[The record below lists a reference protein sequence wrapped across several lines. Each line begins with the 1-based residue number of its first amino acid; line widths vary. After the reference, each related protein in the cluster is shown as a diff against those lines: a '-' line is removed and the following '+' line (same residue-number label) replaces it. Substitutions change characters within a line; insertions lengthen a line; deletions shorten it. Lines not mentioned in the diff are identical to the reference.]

1 MVLNNRMRFH
11 AVLRPGP
18 VVPVAVSGP
27 ALAPTRFS
35 RRGACRRAA
44 EAALREAGAIGRM
57 VTIYGTVSF
66 GACRTASR
74 SSLLLCRLAVPSARP
89 VPVCGGDAGFPPSG
103 FASRIRPSGPFPERP
118 FGAGARVAR
127 RRIGA
132 PGDGATRCAAVSLP
146 GRRACGVFFDAKVVY
161 KSFGTL
167 SRFRKSL
174 PEFRFRAVRCFF
186 RRRSAVPCRV
196 SLSCCVPPRHRAVVP
211 LEIAGR
217 GSDGVRFPA
226 ADFRV
231 RPLGALAQP
240 SAACRM
246 AATGFFFALLGMH
259 PSPSRRYVT
268 GTDAFSGICREPGRW
283 PQSPPSRAV
292 TLPCSWFRKA

>member
-1 MVLNNRMRFH
+1 
-11 AVLRPGP
+11 
-18 VVPVAVSGP
+18 
-27 ALAPTRFS
+27 
-35 RRGACRRAA
+35 
-44 EAALREAGAIGRM
+44 M

-66 GACRTASR
+66 GACRAASR

-103 FASRIRPSGPFPERP
+103 FAFRIRPSGPFPERP
-118 FGAGARVAR
+118 FGAGVRVAR

-196 SLSCCVPPRHRAVVP
+196 SLPCCVPPRHEPSCRWKSPGGGPTACGFRRRISVSVRWGRLRGRP
-211 LEIAGR
+211 PPAGWPIAG
-217 GSDGVRFPA
+217 
-226 ADFRV
+226 
-231 RPLGALAQP
+231 
-240 SAACRM
+240 
-246 AATGFFFALLGMH
+246 FFALLGMH

>member
-1 MVLNNRMRFH
+1 MPFCGPGLSFLSPYLARPW
-11 AVLRPGP
+11 LRP
-18 VVPVAVSGP
+18 VS
-27 ALAPTRFS
+27 
-35 RRGACRRAA
+35 RGEVSCRRAA
-44 EAALREAGAIGRM
+44 EAVLREAGAIGRM

-66 GACRTASR
+66 GACRAASR

-89 VPVCGGDAGFPPSG
+89 VPVCGDDAGFPLSG

-118 FGAGARVAR
+118 FGAGGRVAR

-132 PGDGATRCAAVSLP
+132 PGDGATRCAAASLP
-146 GRRACGVFFDAKVVY
+146 GRRACGVFLDAKVVY

-186 RRRSAVPCRV
+186 RCRSAVPCRV
-196 SLSCCVPPRHRAVVP
+196 SLPCCVPPRHRAVVP

-217 GSDGVRFPA
+217 RSDGVRFPA

-231 RPLGALAQP
+231 RPLGALARP

-246 AATGFFFALLGMH
+246 ADSRIFRAPRNASVPVTTVRDGDGCVFGHLPGTRPMAAVPSLTGGYSSLFLA
-259 PSPSRRYVT
+259 S
-268 GTDAFSGICREPGRW
+268 
-283 PQSPPSRAV
+283 
-292 TLPCSWFRKA
+292 